1 MRQMRNRGA
10 NRLTETIVKRRLVRS
25 LRAFCGTLSNSAG
38 DSALCSRGRING
50 TKVADRT
57 RSQCTAGRITIQV
70 APFSQTSPGVV
81 HLFSAVAGVIST
93 FRMSRA
99 PQRQDRTVPFGATAS
114 FGCWAAPANY

>member
-1 MRQMRNRGA
+1 MKQMRNRGA

-81 HLFSAVAGVIST
+81 DLFSAVAGV
-93 FRMSRA
+93 
-99 PQRQDRTVPFGATAS
+99 
-114 FGCWAAPANY
+114 